1 MDIQTEIYLM
11 YTIYT
16 RTCSAPCGDLL
27 LGSLGDR
34 LCLCD
39 WTNRHDASAVLS
51 RLKRRLHADIVAG
64 NSSVMDLA
72 VSQLAEYFHST
83 RRTFSVPL
91 LFAGTP
97 FQQAVWTA
105 LQGVPYGTTL
115 TYLQLA
121 ERINCPQSVR
131 AVANAV
137 GANAMSIFVP
147 CHRII
152 GTNGTLT
159 GYAGGLPAKRLLLQ
173 LESSLAAM
181 L

>member
-1 MDIQTEIYLM
+1 M
-11 YTIYT
+11 YAICT
-16 RTCSAPCGDLL
+16 RTYSSPCGNLL

-51 RLKRRLHADIVAG
+51 RLKRHMHADMVTG
-64 NSSVMDLA
+64 NSSVIYLA
-72 VSQLAEYFHST
+72 ISQLDEYFLGT
-83 RRTFSVPL
+83 RKTFSIPL
-91 LFAGTP
+91 FFAGTP

-121 ERINCPQSVR
+121 EHINCPQSVR

-147 CHRII
+147 CHRIM
-152 GTNGTLT
+152 GSNGTLT
-159 GYAGGLPAKRLLLQ
+159 GYAGGLPAKRFLLQ
-173 LESSLAAM
+173 LESSQAAM

>member
-1 MDIQTEIYLM
+1 M
-11 YTIYT
+11 YTICT
-16 RTCSAPCGDLL
+16 RAYSSLCGNLL

-39 WTNRHDASAVLS
+39 WTNRHDAFAVLS
-51 RLKRRLHADIVAG
+51 RLKRHLQADMMKG
-64 NSSVMDLA
+64 NSMVIDMA
-72 VSQLAEYFHST
+72 ISQLDEYFHGG
-83 RRTFSVPL
+83 RKTFSVPL

-97 FQQAVWTA
+97 FQQAIWEA
-105 LQGVPYGTTL
+105 LRGIPYGTTL

-121 ERINCPQSVR
+121 EYINCPQSVR

-159 GYAGGLPAKRLLLQ
+159 GYAGGLPAKRFLLQ
-173 LESSLAAM
+173 WEASQSAIR
-181 L
+181 

>member
-1 MDIQTEIYLM
+1 M

-16 RTCSAPCGDLL
+16 HAYPSPCGNLL

-51 RLKRRLHADIVAG
+51 RLKRYLHADIVAG

-72 VSQLAEYFHST
+72 VSQLDEYFIGT
-83 RRTFSVPL
+83 RSTFSVPL

-131 AVANAV
+131 AVANAI

-152 GTNGTLT
+152 GTSGTLT
-159 GYAGGLPAKRLLLQ
+159 GYAGGLPAKRFLLQ
-173 LESSLAAM
+173 WEASQSAIR
-181 L
+181 

>member
-1 MDIQTEIYLM
+1 M

-16 RTCSAPCGDLL
+16 HAYPSPCGNLL
-27 LGSLGDR
+27 FGSLGDR

-72 VSQLAEYFHST
+72 VSQLDEYFLGVRS
-83 RRTFSVPL
+83 TFSVPL
-91 LFAGTP
+91 LFTGTP

-121 ERINCPQSVR
+121 ERIICPQSVR

-159 GYAGGLPAKRLLLQ
+159 GYAGGLPAKRFLLQ
-173 LESSLAAM
+173 WEASQSAIR
-181 L
+181 

>member
-1 MDIQTEIYLM
+1 MPASPAPN
-11 YTIYT
+11 TICT
-16 RTCSAPCGDLL
+16 QVWHSPCGDLL

-39 WTNRHDASAVLS
+39 WTNRRNASAVLS
-51 RLKRRLHADIVAG
+51 RLKRYSHADIIEQ
-64 NSSVMDLA
+64 NSSVIDLA
-72 VSQLAEYFHST
+72 VSQLDEYFHST

-97 FQQAVWTA
+97 FQQAVWAA
-105 LQGVPYGTTL
+105 LQGIPYGTTL
-115 TYLQLA
+115 TYLHLA
-121 ERINCPQSVR
+121 ERIGCPQSVR

-137 GANAMSIFVP
+137 GANAMSVIVP

-159 GYAGGLPAKRLLLQ
+159 GYAGGLPAKRFLLH
-173 LESSLAAM
+173 LEAAGRIAQ
-181 L
+181 

>member
-1 MDIQTEIYLM
+1 MPATPAPK
-11 YTIYT
+11 TICT
-16 RTCSAPCGDLL
+16 QVWHSPCGDLL

-39 WTNRHDASAVLS
+39 WTNRRNVSAILS
-51 RLKRRLHADIVAG
+51 RLKRCSHADIIEQ
-64 NSSVMDLA
+64 NSSVIDLA
-72 VSQLAEYFHST
+72 VSQLDEYFHST

-91 LFAGTP
+91 LLAGTS
-97 FQQAVWTA
+97 FQQAVWAA
-105 LQGVPYGTTL
+105 LQGIPYGTTV

-159 GYAGGLPAKRLLLQ
+159 GYAGGLPAKRFLLQ
-173 LESSLAAM
+173 LESSRAAM